1 MKTPKK
7 HAKKQLEKFST
18 IFTQLGLVLTLFVVF
33 LVLEHETAKDVA
45 IVEPTNAQVYEKVY
59 TFDKPVIIK
68 RKVKEIEKPKQE
80 RVIKEVFKPEVV
92 DNNTETNTVI
102 DLPVDDGSI
111 DVATLTQVKEEEVV
125 DKDDDPVSINN
136 VQNTPVFKGCEG
148 LSEEENIKCFERK
161 IQQHIQRNFNSELA
175 QDVGLSSGKYKILTQ
190 FVIDK
195 LGNVTDIQIRA
206 PHAKLEKETDRVVNK
221 IPKFTP
227 GKQNNKEVKVKYTLP
242 ITFRVE

>member
-1 MKTPKK
+1 MKTSKK

-33 LVLEHETAKDVA
+33 LVLEHETAKDAA

-59 TFDKPVIIK
+59 TFDTPVIIK
-68 RKVKEIEKPKQE
+68 REVKEIEKPKKE

-92 DNNTETNTVI
+92 DNNTENTTVI
-102 DLPVDDGSI
+102 DLPVDETPI
-111 DVATLTQVKEEEVV
+111 DIDKIPESKEIETI
-125 DKDDDPVSINN
+125 KDSDDPVSINN

-148 LSEEENIKCFERK
+148 LLEEENKKCFERK
-161 IQQHIQRNFNSELA
+161 MQQHIQRNFNSELA
-175 QDVGLSSGKYKILTQ
+175 QEVGLNSGKYKIITQ
-190 FVIDK
+190 FIIDK
-195 LGNVTDIQIRA
+195 KGDVVDVKIRA
-206 PHAKLEKETDRVVNK
+206 PHFKLKNETDRVVNK

-242 ITFRVE
+242 ITFKVE